1 MRFSILWLVL
11 AFVAPTLGGCA
22 GGSIVTNAIA
32 GLAAPPP
39 PSQPVLAEAPA
50 IVPQNPDMKCRPMG
64 SDGSYRCN

>member
-22 GGSIVTNAIA
+22 GGSAVASAIA
-32 GLAAPPP
+32 GLAEPPP

-50 IVPQNPDMKCRPMG
+50 ILPQNPDMKCRPMG
-64 SDGSYRCN
+64 SDGSSRCN

>member
-1 MRFSILWLVL
+1 MRFSIFWLVL
-11 AFVAPTLGGCA
+11 TLIAPTLGGCA
-22 GGSIVTNAIA
+22 GGSNVANAVA

-50 IVPQNPDMKCRPMG
+50 ILPQNPGMKCRPMG